1 MSDSAGLGPFLIG
14 GLVGLVVIIVL
25 TCVCYCCYTKRRGKK
40 RKKPPANRKRRPPN
54 VISHLHGWVWIS
66 AVVNIWCTL
75 EPLLSV
81 VRQNVRKWPIG
92 EALTSQTRRTAT
104 FFAKMV
110 VSGSRQWPE
119 CLSARENI
127 LSSISGNFAVSGVQ
141 VLKMH
146 QHICFLK
153 AAYSMDGSR
162 NVVSSSLSAPVTLS
176 RAGMKTRQVH
186 STSEGSQ

>member
-1 MSDSAGLGPFLIG
+1 MHIG
-14 GLVGLVVIIVL
+14 TLAFSGQ
-25 TCVCYCCYTKRRGKK
+25 TKRQKMANWQSTD
-40 RKKPPANRKRRPPN
+40 KPNEEN
-54 VISHLHGWVWIS
+54 GH
-66 AVVNIWCTL
+66 
-75 EPLLSV
+75 
-81 VRQNVRKWPIG
+81 
-92 EALTSQTRRTAT
+92 

-176 RAGMKTRQVH
+176 RAGMKTRQAH